1 MYVKKW
7 VVWVFG
13 IVLFL
18 NSYVSFVLIH
28 KNDRVNKELRAYQ
41 IERSE
46 RDRLYANSIVDL
58 EERFQESEK
67 KKREGKFL
75 KDLIKILSVL

>member
-7 VVWVFG
+7 IVWTF
-13 IVLFL
+13 LFFTFSNFL
-18 NSYVSFVLIH
+18 GCVVSF
-28 KNDRVNKELRAYQ
+28 RSYSEL
-41 IERSE
+41 ERE
-46 RDRLYANSIVDL
+46 FLYYKIDQAEKDRLYANSIIDL